1 MNTNVLRAIFRRNFV
16 AYFSSPTGYV
26 FITLFMVASSFCAFW
41 FDEFFNANLANL
53 DQLNSRFLWLMLA
66 FVPTITMSIWADER
80 RQGTDELLL
89 TIPANDFEVVVGK
102 YLAAVAIFSVSLLF
116 SLVTN
121 FVMLSLMGQP
131 DIGLFVANYVGY
143 WFVGAA
149 MIALGMVG
157 SFLTGNLTVAF
168 VLGVAFVLPFVITQL
183 AASFVSWRAGVDFAK
198 RWSFVGP
205 FEDFT
210 RGVISLSSVAYFT
223 AVALF
228 GLYVCMIL
236 IGRRHWLGGRD
247 GSSLLGHYLVRG
259 VALVAIAASVIFVF
273 TNHDVIRADATA
285 ARLNSLSKDTKDLLA
300 TVNAKEAD
308 DLKKRRADL
317 EKELAAAKKA
327 ADAKKD
333 DKELQ
338 KAVDKAE
345 QRLRQV
351 ALDEDRIEKPIAI
364 DAYISREVPEAYAAK
379 RLDLISKLREF
390 ENLSKGK
397 VAVTI
402 YDIDPFSV
410 AADQAKDRHGIE
422 ARRVNYE
429 TRGQF
434 QSDDIYLGASVRSG
448 LNEVVIEFFELG
460 VPVEYELIQAIVT
473 VSQSQRKTLGVV
485 KTDADLFGGTFNF
498 SGGVPESTQ
507 QQPIIR
513 ELKKHYDVVDV
524 DPNEKIVDPDDP
536 NARKY
541 HALLVVQ
548 PSSLTP
554 PQLSNLSDAVLA
566 GIPTAIFEDPFP
578 FWMQEVPGTDQP
590 KMPRQPMGMM
600 MPPPPQEK
608 GNLDAF
614 FGRLGIRMLG
624 DRFEKTEEDLA
635 RMSRGH
641 PTDYESLI
649 VWQRYNP
656 YPALRFSEGLT
667 NEWVFVND
675 NAPKAVDKEGSGCFS
690 DDPITKGLYEL
701 LYLFP
706 GGIIHPSQEEVDKY
720 TATVNE
726 LTKTV
731 EELTQESNDASDAEK
746 MILDE
751 QLDHAKKN
759 LDLAKKNLHEARK
772 RRAKFPATYTPLV
785 RTGEESGTIRYRHIE
800 EAFRS
805 RTPFMMRE
813 HEVSKPGRHCL
824 AARVQ
829 GEIELST
836 PPAQLGDDS
845 APPPAPK
852 KAKVNLIVVSDVDM
866 LHREFFRLRANPIPG
881 LDLQFQNVPF
891 VLNVIDALADDP
903 RFIEIRKGRQLY
915 GHLTRV
921 EQVVEQVVTSEI
933 ERQIEDAESRYK
945 RIEENAEKTRREAV
959 ETAQKQFDEMK
970 KKGELNISAIKA
982 LEDRANM
989 TREMATVQELL
1000 DKDRAEKEFK
1010 KERDKAIE
1018 EGKRRTYAL
1027 NDLYKWFAVIAPPVL
1042 PFVAGIVVF
1051 FYRRSREQEG
1061 VAKSRLR

>member
-102 YLAAVAIFSVSLLF
+102 YLAALAIFSVSLTF
-116 SLVTN
+116 SLITN
-121 FVMLSLMGQP
+121 FIMLTMMGQP
-131 DIGLFVANYVGY
+131 DVGLFLANYVGY

-168 VLGVAFVLPFVITQL
+168 VLGVAFILPFVITQL
-183 AASFVSWRAGVDFAK
+183 AASFVSWRAGVDFVK

-210 RGVISLSSVAYFT
+210 RGVVSLSSVAYFT

-228 GLYVCMIL
+228 ALYICMIL
-236 IGRRHWLGGRD
+236 IGRRHWMGGRD
-247 GSSLLGHYLVRG
+247 GNSLLGHYLVRG

-285 ARLNSLSKDTKDLLA
+285 ARLNSLSKDTRDLLA
-300 TVNAKEAD
+300 TVNDKEAE
-308 DLKKRRADL
+308 DLKKRRAEL
-317 EKELAAAKKA
+317 EKELAEAKKSA
-327 ADAKKD
+327 AAKKD
-333 DKELQ
+333 DKDLQ
-338 KAVDKAE
+338 KAVEKAE
-345 QRLRQV
+345 QRVRQV
-351 ALDEDRIEKPIAI
+351 ALDEDRIQKPIVI

-379 RLDLISKLREF
+379 RLDLISKLREV

-402 YDIDPFSV
+402 YDIDPFSLV
-410 AADQAKDRHGIE
+410 ADQAKDRHGIE

-473 VSQSQRKTLGVV
+473 VSQSERKTLGVV

-498 SGGVPESTQ
+498 SGGVPETSQ

-524 DPNEKIVDPDDP
+524 DPSEKIVDPVDP

-554 PQLSNLSDAVLA
+554 PQLANLSDAVLA
-566 GIPTAIFEDPFP
+566 GTPTAIFEDPFP

-614 FGRLGIRMLG
+614 FSRLGIRMLG

-635 RMSRGH
+635 RMARGH

-675 NAPKAVDKEGSGCFS
+675 NAPRAVDAEGNGCFS

-701 LYLFP
+701 LFLFP
-706 GGIIHPSQEEVDKY
+706 GAIIE
-720 TATVNE
+720 
-726 LTKTV
+726 
-731 EELTQESNDASDAEK
+731 
-746 MILDE
+746 
-751 QLDHAKKN
+751 
-759 LDLAKKNLHEARK
+759 
-772 RRAKFPATYTPLV
+772 RAGKDPAIKFTPLV

-800 EAFRS
+800 EAFRN

-813 HEVSKPGRHCL
+813 NEVSSPARHTL

-829 GEIELST
+829 GEVEAPGAAL
-836 PPAQLGDDS
+836 PADDTAAKGEGKKP
-845 APPPAPK
+845 APPK
-852 KAKVNLIVVSDVDM
+852 KQKINVIVVSDVDM

-903 RFIEIRKGRQLY
+903 RFVEIRKGRQLY

-933 ERQIEDAESRYK
+933 ERQIEDAETRYK

-959 ETAQKQFDEMK
+959 ETAQKQFEEMK

-1027 NDLYKWFAVIAPPVL
+1027 NDLYKWFAVLAPPIL
-1042 PFVAGIVVF
+1042 PFLAGVVVF